1 MYRTNNFSWK
11 LTHVLCIL
19 GHLGLIAGAAIAY
32 VYNASRD
39 RRTLGWAD
47 MAGFNMARMNPCHH
61 ARLLVA
67 RNWQYATPEG
77 RNWQYATPD
86 SLDAAALH
94 MLPGSAM
101 ALVSCSL
108 LSRTHP
114 CPFASSQLLRANPRR
129 YDQSSAAG

>member
-1 MYRTNNFSWK
+1 MYRTNNCSWK

-19 GHLGLIAGAAIAY
+19 GHLGLIAGSAIAY

-47 MAGFNMARMNPCHH
+47 MAGFDMARMNPCNHV
-61 ARLLVA
+61 RLLVA
-67 RNWQYATPEG
+67 RNWQYATP
-77 RNWQYATPD
+77 
-86 SLDAAALH
+86 DAFDVAALH

-108 LSRTHP
+108 LCRTHP
-114 CPFASSQLLRANPRR
+114 CPTRFFPASPCQPPV
-129 YDQSSAAG
+129 DMTSSASG

>member
-11 LTHVLCIL
+11 LMHVLCIL

-86 SLDAAALH
+86 SLNAAALH